1 MVFFKDKL
9 LSAAQL
15 KRLGE
20 HKYKYDSCSLL
31 DPYLQVYWNW
41 LVSKVPIWL
50 APNLITILGLLV
62 NILTTLLLVWFS
74 PDAKSEAPRWA
85 FLLCAVGLFIYQSL
99 DAIDGKQARRTDS
112 SSPLGELFDHG
123 CDSISTVFVALS
135 ACVAVQLGHCPG
147 WMFFQC
153 FCAITL
159 FYCAHWQTYVSGKFS
174 GQCRILQVG

>member
-1 MVFFKDKL
+1 MIFFKDKL

-20 HKYKYDSCSLL
+20 HKYKYDSCSIL

-74 PDAKSEAPRWA
+74 PDAQSEVSENHTLNFVVR
-85 FLLCAVGLFIYQSL
+85 LGLGLSIYEFFPIIGL
-99 DAIDGKQARRTDS
+99 IK
-112 SSPLGELFDHG
+112 P
-123 CDSISTVFVALS
+123 TVS
-135 ACVAVQLGHCPG
+135 
-147 WMFFQC
+147 
-153 FCAITL
+153 
-159 FYCAHWQTYVSGKFS
+159 
-174 GQCRILQVG
+174 